1 LRWVA
6 SAVVV
11 IFLLA
16 MAKVQVAS
24 DSLSASAAASGT
36 FPTRV
41 PASYGRLVYTWLDRL
56 APAPYVETI
65 LAQDALARGDAGAAE
80 HYALRLPASGVR
92 DELLARAAQLR
103 GQRLLAFEY
112 FLAAPDAVAV
122 EEAAEAVA
130 VRDPAGA
137 YRLEHLLETR
147 LAMLRTHPDAV
158 AEARWRMGR
167 FANRTAWIQV
177 PGSPAQLTWLR
188 RALRDFEAAAALSPL
203 SERYAIEAANQSDLL
218 ADRGRA
224 AALFA
229 RALAIDPGSA
239 DAVAGLGV
247 LAFQAGDR
255 AAAARYLS
263 RARALDPSSLMV
275 RALERDL
282 R

>member
-16 MAKVQVAS
+16 LAKIQVAS
-24 DSLSASAAASGT
+24 DSLSASAAAPGT

-56 APAPYVETI
+56 APAPYVDTI

-92 DELLARAAQLR
+92 DDLLARAAQLH

-122 EEAAEAVA
+122 EAAAEAVA
-130 VRDPAGA
+130 VRDPAAA
-137 YRLEHLLETR
+137 YRLENLLETR
-147 LAMLRTHPDAV
+147 LALLRTHPDAV

-177 PGSPAQLTWLR
+177 PGSPAQLAWLR

-224 AALFA
+224 AVLFA

-255 AAAARYLS
+255 DAAARYLS